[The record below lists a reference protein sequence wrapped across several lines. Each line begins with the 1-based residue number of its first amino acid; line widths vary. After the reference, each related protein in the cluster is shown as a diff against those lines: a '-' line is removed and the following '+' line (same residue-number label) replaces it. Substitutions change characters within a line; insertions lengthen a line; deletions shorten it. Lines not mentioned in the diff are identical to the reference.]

1 VPILGVCLGHQALA
15 EVYGGKVV
23 RAQRL
28 MHGKTSPILH
38 KGRGLFAGIDNPF
51 EATRYHSL
59 IVERESVPHELELM
73 AWTPD
78 GEIMALKHVK
88 HETWGVQFHPESVLT
103 KPGIQLIENFLV
115 LCRQKA
121 ARDDPDLARQP
132 DRPNDLTRDQA
143 RAAMEQILSG
153 QATPSQIAGFAVAL
167 RMKGERPDEIAGMAE
182 AMRQRVAP
190 IRTRR
195 NPLLDTCGTGGDNA
209 GTFNISTTVAIV
221 TASSGVA
228 VAKHGNRAVSSRT
241 GSADVLESL
250 GVRIDLTPES
260 AARSLDVLGITF
272 LFAPNYHAALRHA
285 SAPRHELGVRTV
297 FNVLGPL
304 TNPAGAKRQ
313 LLGVYADSLVLP
325 VAEVLQRLGSERAWV
340 VHGRDGLDELSVFAK
355 THVAALV
362 DGQITEFEVDPARYG
377 LAHDDRDGVKGGGAA
392 ENASRASA
400 RCSRASRA
408 PRATW
413 CCSTPPRR
421 SS

>member
-1 VPILGVCLGHQALA
+1 MIQTSLGNL
-15 EVYGGKVV
+15 
-23 RAQRL
+23 
-28 MHGKTSPILH
+28 
-38 KGRGLFAGIDNPF
+38 ID
-51 EATRYHSL
+51 R
-59 IVERESVPHELELM
+59 
-73 AWTPD
+73 
-78 GEIMALKHVK
+78 
-88 HETWGVQFHPESVLT
+88 
-103 KPGIQLIENFLV
+103 
-115 LCRQKA
+115 
-121 ARDDPDLARQP
+121 
-132 DRPNDLTRDQA
+132 NDLTRDQA

-167 RMKGERPDEIAGMAE
+167 RMKGERPEEIAGMAE

-221 TASSGVA
+221 TASTGVA

-392 ENASRASA
+392 ENASRIRKVLAGEPGAARDVVLLNTAAALVVAGAASEIEQGIERA
-400 RCSRASRA
+400 RQAIDSGAARAKLEELA
-408 PRATW
+408 AF
-413 CCSTPPRR
+413 R
-421 SS
+421 S